1 MTSCLALLRAVN
13 LGGKT
18 MIGMA
23 DLRALLAELGF
34 AEPRSLLQSGNLLFR
49 SEGRTPDEL
58 ESLLSAETER
68 RLGLKTDFFVRT
80 ADEWDAVV
88 AGNPFPAEAKDDP
101 GHLVVMA
108 LKAAPEAA
116 AVAALQAAIAANG
129 GRETVRAVGRQ
140 AYLVYPDG
148 IGESKLTI
156 QRIEKA
162 LGTRG
167 TGRNWNTTLKLQAR
181 VRE

>member
-1 MTSCLALLRAVN
+1 MTSYLALLRAVN

-23 DLRALLAELGF
+23 DLRALLAELGL

-49 SEGRTPDEL
+49 GEGRTPAEL
-58 ESLLSAETER
+58 ESLLSTETEG

-88 AGNPFPAEAKDDP
+88 ASNPFPAEAESDP

-108 LKAAPEAA
+108 LKVAPEAA
-116 AVAALQAAIAANG
+116 AVAALQAAIV

-156 QRIEKA
+156 QRIEKL

-181 VRE
+181 VRA

>member
-1 MTSCLALLRAVN
+1 MTSYIALLRAVN

-23 DLRALLAELGF
+23 DLRALLAELGL

-49 SEGRTPDEL
+49 SEGRTAADL
-58 ESLLSAETER
+58 ESLLSTETEQ

-80 ADEWDAVV
+80 ADEWDAIV
-88 AGNPFPAEAKDDP
+88 AGNPFPAEAESDP

-116 AVAALQAAIAANG
+116 AVAALQAAIV

-181 VRE
+181 VRD

>member
-88 AGNPFPAEAKDDP
+88 AGNPFPEEAKNDP

-108 LKAAPEAA
+108 LKAAPEGA
-116 AVAALQAAIAANG
+116 AVAALQASIV

-156 QRIEKA
+156 QKIEKA

>member
-1 MTSCLALLRAVN
+1 MTSYLALLRAVN
-13 LGGKT
+13 VGGKT
-18 MIGMA
+18 TIGMA
-23 DLRALLAELGF
+23 DLRAMLGELGL

-49 SEGRTPDEL
+49 SEGRTAADL
-58 ESLLSAETER
+58 ENLLATETEQR
-68 RLGLKTDFFVRT
+68 FGLKTDFFVRT

-88 AGNPFPAEAKDDP
+88 ASNPFPKEAESDP

-108 LKAAPEAA
+108 LKEAPAAA
-116 AVAALQAAIAANG
+116 AVAALQAAIV

-156 QRIEKA
+156 QRIEKQ

-167 TGRNWNTTLKLQAR
+167 TGRNWNTTLKLQAQ
-181 VRE
+181 VRA

>member
-1 MTSCLALLRAVN
+1 MTSYIALLRAVN

-23 DLRALLAELGF
+23 DLRALLAELGL

-49 SEGRTPDEL
+49 GEGRTAADL
-58 ESLLSAETER
+58 ETLLAAETEQ

-80 ADEWDAVV
+80 ADEWDAIV
-88 AGNPFPAEAKDDP
+88 ADNPFPQEAESDP
-101 GHLVVMA
+101 GHLVMMT
-108 LKAAPEAA
+108 LKTAPEAA
-116 AVAALQAAIAANG
+116 AVAALQAAIV

-181 VRE
+181 VRD

>member
-1 MTSCLALLRAVN
+1 MTSYLALLRAVN
-13 LGGKT
+13 VGGSTK
-18 MIGMA
+18 IGMA
-23 DLRALLAELGF
+23 DLRALLGELGL
-34 AEPRSLLQSGNLLFR
+34 AQPRSLLQSGNLLFR
-49 SEGRTPDEL
+49 AEGTTPDEL
-58 ESLLSAETER
+58 EALLAAETGR
-68 RLGLKTDFFVRT
+68 RLGLATDFFVRT

-116 AVAALQAAIAANG
+116 AVAALQASIA

-156 QRIEKA
+156 QKIEKA

>member
-1 MTSCLALLRAVN
+1 MTSYLALLRAVN
-13 LGGKT
+13 VGGKT
-18 MIGMA
+18 TIGMA
-23 DLRALLAELGF
+23 DLRAMLGELGL

-49 SEGRTPDEL
+49 GDGTTPDEL
-58 ESLLSAETER
+58 ENLLAAETER
-68 RLGLKTDFFVRT
+68 RFGLKTDFFVRT

-88 AGNPFPAEAKDDP
+88 AGNPFPAEAGSDP
-101 GHLVVMA
+101 GHLIVMA
-108 LKAAPEAA
+108 LKEAPEAA
-116 AVAALQAAIAANG
+116 AVAALQASIV

-148 IGESKLTI
+148 VGESKLTI
-156 QRIEKA
+156 KRIEKA

>member
-1 MTSCLALLRAVN
+1 MTNYIALLRAVN
-13 LGGKT
+13 VGGKT
-18 MIGMA
+18 KIGMA
-23 DLRALLAELGF
+23 DLRTLLAGLGL

-49 SEGRTPDEL
+49 SEGRAAAEL
-58 ESLLSAETER
+58 ENLLSAETEK

-80 ADEWDAVV
+80 AAEWDAVV
-88 AGNPFPAEAKDDP
+88 AGNPFPGEAKSDP

-108 LKAAPEAA
+108 LKAAPDAA
-116 AVAALQAAIAANG
+116 AVAALQASIV

-156 QRIEKA
+156 QRIEKQ

-167 TGRNWNTTLKLQAR
+167 TGRNWNTTLKLQAQ
-181 VRE
+181 VRA

>member
-1 MTSCLALLRAVN
+1 MTPYIALLRAVN
-13 LGGKT
+13 VGGKT
-18 MIGMA
+18 KIGMA
-23 DLRALLAELGF
+23 DLRAMLAELGL

-49 SEGRTPDEL
+49 SEGRTAADL
-58 ESLLSAETER
+58 ESLLATETEQ

-80 ADEWDAVV
+80 AEEWDAVV
-88 AGNPFPAEAKDDP
+88 ASNPFPQEAESDP

-108 LKAAPEAA
+108 LKAAPDAA
-116 AVAALQAAIAANG
+116 AVAALQASIV
-129 GRETVRAVGRQ
+129 GRETVRAAGRQ

-156 QRIEKA
+156 KLIEKQ

-167 TGRNWNTTLKLQAR
+167 TGRNWNTTLKLQAQ
-181 VRE
+181 VRG

>member
-1 MTSCLALLRAVN
+1 
-13 LGGKT
+13 
-18 MIGMA
+18 
-23 DLRALLAELGF
+23 
-34 AEPRSLLQSGNLLFR
+34 
-49 SEGRTPDEL
+49 
-58 ESLLSAETER
+58 
-68 RLGLKTDFFVRT
+68 VRT

-88 AGNPFPAEAKDDP
+88 AGNPFPAEAKSDP

-116 AVAALQAAIAANG
+116 AVAALQAAIA

-156 QRIEKA
+156 QKIEKA

-167 TGRNWNTTLKLQAR
+167 TGRNWNTALKLQAR

>member
-1 MTSCLALLRAVN
+1 MTSYLALLRAVN
-13 LGGKT
+13 VGGKT
-18 MIGMA
+18 KIGMA
-23 DLRALLAELGF
+23 DLRALLGELGL
-34 AEPRSLLQSGNLLFR
+34 AQPRSLLQSGNLLFR
-49 SEGRTPDEL
+49 AEGTTPDEL
-58 ESLLSAETER
+58 EALLAAETGR
-68 RLGLKTDFFVRT
+68 RLGLATDFFVRT

-116 AVAALQAAIAANG
+116 AVAALQASIA

-156 QRIEKA
+156 QKIEKA

>member
-1 MTSCLALLRAVN
+1 MTPYIALLRAVN
-13 LGGKT
+13 VGGKT
-18 MIGMA
+18 KIGMA
-23 DLRALLAELGF
+23 DLRALLAELGL

-49 SEGRTPDEL
+49 SEGRTAAEL
-58 ESLLSAETER
+58 ESLLATETAK

-80 ADEWDAVV
+80 AAEWDAVV
-88 AGNPFPAEAKDDP
+88 ASNPFPREAESDP

-116 AVAALQAAIAANG
+116 AVAALQATIV

-167 TGRNWNTTLKLQAR
+167 TGRNWNTTLKLQAQ
-181 VRE
+181 VRG

>member
-1 MTSCLALLRAVN
+1 MTSYIALLRAVN
-13 LGGKT
+13 VGGKT
-18 MIGMA
+18 KIGMA
-23 DLRALLAELGF
+23 HLRALLAELGL

-49 SEGRTPDEL
+49 SEGRTAADL
-58 ESLLSAETER
+58 ESLLATETEQ

-80 ADEWDAVV
+80 AAEWDAVV
-88 AGNPFPAEAKDDP
+88 ASNPFPKEAESDP

-108 LKAAPEAA
+108 LKEAPDAAT
-116 AVAALQAAIAANG
+116 VAALQASIV

-156 QRIEKA
+156 KMIEKA

-167 TGRNWNTTLKLQAR
+167 TGRNWNTTLKLQAQ
-181 VRE
+181 VQG